1 MHVILPVNCK
11 IKKTWPSPLLF
22 LTMPSEP
29 EKERKVTQKRKKNNI
44 ASLQEGTDKTS
55 ESVEVG

>member
-1 MHVILPVNCK
+1 
-11 IKKTWPSPLLF
+11 
-22 LTMPSEP
+22 MPSEP

-44 ASLQEGTDKTS
+44 ASLKEGTDKIS

>member
-1 MHVILPVNCK
+1 
-11 IKKTWPSPLLF
+11 
-22 LTMPSEP
+22 MPSEP
-29 EKERKVTQKRKKNNI
+29 EKERKMPQKRKKNDI

>member
-1 MHVILPVNCK
+1 
-11 IKKTWPSPLLF
+11 
-22 LTMPSEP
+22 MPSEP

-55 ESVEVG
+55 ESVEVGNSEQWLPFSAVGNLLVNCQLTGY